1 MFLAQVKNFSKTEW
15 WRYAIGFLIIALFYI
30 IGQVPMGIAWM
41 IKKGSFEALQN
52 TPQREL
58 MNILDN
64 NSTLFFALLMF
75 VFTLLGI
82 VLVLKIH
89 QQSFKSLVTGRK
101 IISIKRILFSFAVV
115 GGFIVISTTV
125 DYFVNPSDY
134 LWNFNWKLFSILLVI
149 AVLMLPIQTSVE
161 ELIFRGYLMQGFGI
175 ISNTRWL
182 PLVLTSFL
190 FGAMHFSNP
199 EIQEF
204 GIYAK
209 LFYIGTGLFLG
220 IITLMDDGMELAL
233 GFHAANNLISAL
245 LVTAHYSVIQT
256 DAILKQVSEP
266 AVGAT
271 ILLPLLIIYPILLFL
286 FAKKYQWTHW
296 KERLLGAL

>member
-1 MFLAQVKNFSKTEW
+1 MFLAQVKNFPKTEW
-15 WRYAIGFLIIALFYI
+15 WRYALGVLIIALSYI

-52 TPQREL
+52 TPQSAL

-82 VLVLKIH
+82 ILVLKIH

-101 IISIKRILFSFAVV
+101 TISIKRILFSFTVV

-134 LWNFNWKLFSILLVI
+134 IWNFDWKLFSILLII

-182 PLVLTSFL
+182 PLMLTSFL

-286 FAKKYQWTHW
+286 FAKKYHWTDW

>member
-52 TPQREL
+52 TPQSAL

-82 VLVLKIH
+82 ILVLKIH

-101 IISIKRILFSFAVV
+101 TISIKRILFSFTVV

-134 LWNFNWKLFSILLVI
+134 IWNFDWKLFSILLVI

-182 PLVLTSFL
+182 PLMLTSFL